1 MSNRLQELY
10 QRRESLFAPS
20 TSEVSCDLPNGMTQE
35 EIIAFLRASQIAAD
49 KARRKRERKAQR
61 AQKAMAKFRPST
73 EIRASAKDAS
83 SSQGLAQPVNPF
95 MVVGEGKETYYRL
108 NSALSEKTAKRLAA
122 IIVNDIAIYDH
133 MYLRTS
139 TERSS
144 VYDEYDVR
152 VELEGEDPIDVVF
165 DNPRIIHKALKR
177 APRGIGYQPEVDK
190 DSQCLQFAL
199 YDLIHEVAFAE
210 NEARSS

>member
-35 EIIAFLRASQIAAD
+35 ETIELLRANLHKAE
-49 KARRKRERKAQR
+49 KARRKRERR
-61 AQKAMAKFRPST
+61 AKKAMAGFRPSA
-73 EIRASAKDAS
+73 EIRASAKDATL
-83 SSQGLAQPVNPF
+83 SQEPPQPVNPF
-95 MVVGEGKETYYRL
+95 MVVGEGEEAYYRL

-122 IIVNDIAIYDH
+122 IIVNDIAIYDR

-139 TERSS
+139 REKSS
-144 VYDEYDVR
+144 VYDEYDIQ
-152 VELEGEDPIDVVF
+152 VERDGEDPIDVVF

-199 YDLIHEVAFAE
+199 YDLVHSVALE
-210 NEARSS
+210 QNEHSSS